1 MISGWQRSQNGQI
14 EYSDRLP
21 EDARISLWAKLCF
34 SELTTCIIWRGLK
47 LLVTPILAG
56 LLENNVDKMMEF
68 NDFFGRIDRI
78 SKMKV

>member
-1 MISGWQRSQNGQI
+1 M
-14 EYSDRLP
+14 
-21 EDARISLWAKLCF
+21 
-34 SELTTCIIWRGLK
+34 
-47 LLVTPILAG
+47 LVTPILAG